1 MGSRKVETMS
11 IQNLFFF
18 FFQKDDFVEQERYI
32 IFWTSRRMDFRK
44 EEEFL
49 YISINKQ
56 KEERVDKNVKK
67 FTLVTQ
73 PGMLIL

>member
-1 MGSRKVETMS
+1 
-11 IQNLFFF
+11 
-18 FFQKDDFVEQERYI
+18 
-32 IFWTSRRMDFRK
+32 MDFRK